1 MTDQPDIQSS
11 PTSPTP
17 TSNDTAA
24 TPSSPSAYA
33 AWEPTSPPAAL
44 ETTPEQ
50 LAFEPAPQ
58 PTALE
63 PAAELTALEPVPE
76 PTAFEPAPQP
86 TALEPAPQPTAL
98 EPAPEPTALEPTTSN
113 AENPTVVSPEVA
125 APTPPRKR
133 KSGTPS
139 PSGSTRRRKAESAV
153 PSKKEALDTQ
163 DTSVAP
169 SAAEAPDQTADTSAA
184 PSAAEAPDQTAVSSS
199 GIGSNK
205 KWYVIKVAS
214 GREES
219 IKSAIERKIKI
230 EGLEPYFG
238 QIVIPYEEL
247 VLKKTVKVKDKK
259 TGEMVTQEKKTI
271 KKQKKFPGYLF
282 AELEINDRILYLF
295 RETSGVGDFVGA
307 RGARRVPTP
316 MTEREVQQI
325 LTGVVLP
332 GDRKKLGPRQIVKL
346 DFEKGDKV
354 RIREGAFANMEGE
367 VKAITEVKEEGDTP
381 KVTVQVTVFGRP
393 VDVTLDYWQVDKA

>member
-1 MTDQPDIQSS
+1 
-11 PTSPTP
+11 
-17 TSNDTAA
+17 
-24 TPSSPSAYA
+24 
-33 AWEPTSPPAAL
+33 
-44 ETTPEQ
+44 
-50 LAFEPAPQ
+50 
-58 PTALE
+58 
-63 PAAELTALEPVPE
+63 
-76 PTAFEPAPQP
+76 
-86 TALEPAPQPTAL
+86 
-98 EPAPEPTALEPTTSN
+98 
-113 AENPTVVSPEVA
+113 
-125 APTPPRKR
+125 
-133 KSGTPS
+133 
-139 PSGSTRRRKAESAV
+139 
-153 PSKKEALDTQ
+153 
-163 DTSVAP
+163 
-169 SAAEAPDQTADTSAA
+169 
-184 PSAAEAPDQTAVSSS
+184 
-199 GIGSNK
+199 
-205 KWYVIKVAS
+205 VAS